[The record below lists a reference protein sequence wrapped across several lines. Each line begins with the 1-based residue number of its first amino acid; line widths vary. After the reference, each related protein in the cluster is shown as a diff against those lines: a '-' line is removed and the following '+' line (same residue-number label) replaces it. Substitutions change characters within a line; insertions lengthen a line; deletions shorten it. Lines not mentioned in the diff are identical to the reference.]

1 MSASLVASMIAGM
14 SKEDIMNIGQ
24 LLAARQ
30 KQESIVSL
38 VDESEGDES
47 GRDSEVDSEVDSMS
61 DSGGDSDSELVSKP
75 RRGRPPTGTQEERDA
90 KAAKKAA
97 SKARGPGRPKKQ
109 PPSVEEQRILDEEKA
124 ILEEKKL
131 QRTNA
136 IAESKLLKA
145 QKKEL
150 RASQQAEKSGIAQ
163 QKRSTREAEQ
173 FQKRTET
180 LQRMID
186 ATEVYRE
193 KWGL

>member
-1 MSASLVASMIAGM
+1 MSASLVASMISGM
-14 SKEDIMNIGQ
+14 SKEDIVNIGQ

-47 GRDSEVDSEVDSMS
+47 GGDSEVDSMS
-61 DSGGDSDSELVSKP
+61 DSGGDSDRELVSKP

-124 ILEEKKL
+124 LLEEKKL

-150 RASQQAEKSGIAQ
+150 RASQQAEKSCIAQ